1 MCSYSGLRLGGLI
14 ELCDVRLEN
23 VFIFWFQVWSLI
35 EWSEVRWENVFIL
48 WFEVRGL
55 D

>member
-1 MCSYSGLRLGGLI
+1 MCSYFGFRLGGLI

-23 VFIFWFQVWSLI
+23 VFIFWFQV
-35 EWSEVRWENVFIL
+35 
-48 WFEVRGL
+48 RGL

>member
-1 MCSYSGLRLGGLI
+1 
-14 ELCDVRLEN
+14 